1 MSSAYKFYNP
11 DGIFFVSTSV
21 VFWMD
26 VFVRRIY
33 KEIFTESLIHCI
45 QHKGL
50 VVHAWVLMPSHFHL
64 IISRNGEDE
73 LEAIMRDF
81 KKFTSTQIT
90 EAIKNNVQ
98 ESRRELMMNAFKK
111 AGAANANNK
120 IYPRLTSRAGILAA
134 RQSSH
139 SIEYKQNEG
148 PAIELHSLQPS

>member
-11 DGIFFVSTSV
+11 DGIFFVSTAV

-64 IISRNGEDE
+64 IISRNGEDK

-81 KKFTSTQIT
+81 KKFTSPD
-90 EAIKNNVQ
+90 
-98 ESRRELMMNAFKK
+98 SYRD
-111 AGAANANNK
+111 
-120 IYPRLTSRAGILAA
+120 
-134 RQSSH
+134 
-139 SIEYKQNEG
+139 
-148 PAIELHSLQPS
+148 